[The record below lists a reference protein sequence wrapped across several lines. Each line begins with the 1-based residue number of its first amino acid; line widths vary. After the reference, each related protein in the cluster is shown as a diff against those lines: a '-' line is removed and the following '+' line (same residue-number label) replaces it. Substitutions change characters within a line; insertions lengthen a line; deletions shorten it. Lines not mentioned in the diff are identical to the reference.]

1 MYAAIAYNTYH
12 MVKDARENQVASE
25 VEAVKTEKK
34 RFSFKALFNKAV
46 LEPQTTQTV

>member
-1 MYAAIAYNTYH
+1 MYGAIAYNAYY
-12 MVKDARENQVASE
+12 MVEDARENQVATE